1 MYSANLE
8 VITMFLR
15 ETVIKKASGEYRYWR
30 LVKTYWDKAKK
41 KVRHKTIAQ
50 LGRLKPNEIALFK
63 DSLAGKAG
71 KRFS

>member
-1 MYSANLE
+1 
-8 VITMFLR
+8 MFLR

-50 LGRLKPNEIALFK
+50 LGKLRPNEIAFLKIPYPAKPAVGFP
-63 DSLAGKAG
+63 GKN
-71 KRFS
+71 